1 MIIILVFLSERCKDS
16 VRPRYGLNTARYT
29 DFVNQTCGINI
40 EIGCCDVIMKYT
52 LYLLFFLSK
61 MSVRQYTYWNE
72 VDRPEKKSDAATH
85 TLRVRWF

>member
-1 MIIILVFLSERCKDS
+1 MIIILVFLSGRSKDS
-16 VRPRYGLNTARYT
+16 VRPRYGLNIARYT
-29 DFVNQTCGINI
+29 GFVNQTCGINI

-72 VDRPEKKSDAATH
+72 VDTPEKKSDAATH